1 MTATGQ
7 RCVNAGIGVN
17 TDGSPCVL
25 GTVVH
30 KDEVHSGSVSGTDL
44 QEAITVVVPKVLVE
58 LVRTAV
64 HAVITVGRCRV
75 STSEPVAV
83 ERAGAGVET
92 GRRTRSTVR
101 GVEFKEVFVRVTV
114 VGHLSVKEALRV
126 EVAASVDIGGQHGH
140 LLVRCWCVGR
150 VNDVNLVRRW
160 GGLRTGQ
167 GRLISDVGAVA
178 ALVQVLVLPVV
189 LEVVAI
195 GKVVDTGLE
204 SALGC
209 GRGAASDG
217 DEFTSVELVVGSQS
231 VGGGAPGRSTVGGVI
246 EDRST
251 A

>member
-1 MTATGQ
+1 M
-7 RCVNAGIGVN
+7 
-17 TDGSPCVL
+17 
-25 GTVVH
+25 
-30 KDEVHSGSVSGTDL
+30 
-44 QEAITVVVPKVLVE
+44 
-58 LVRTAV
+58 
-64 HAVITVGRCRV
+64 
-75 STSEPVAV
+75 
-83 ERAGAGVET
+83 
-92 GRRTRSTVR
+92 
-101 GVEFKEVFVRVTV
+101 
-114 VGHLSVKEALRV
+114 
-126 EVAASVDIGGQHGH
+126 DIGGQHGH

-150 VNDVNLVRRW
+150 VNDVDLVRRRC
-160 GGLRTGQ
+160 GLRTGQ
-167 GRLISDVGAVA
+167 SRLISDVGAVA